1 MPAPRAPAPAEAQAP
16 TTAPAA
22 APPSQAQPVTAAAT
36 AAAVPGAARIIVTTP
51 TPEFGV
57 AGGPYMVPISIDGAS
72 RVSTVTVTLTYNQA
86 ALRVRTIQEGSF
98 MRQGGAN
105 VTFTQQV
112 DATIGR
118 VDLTMVRTNDT
129 IGASGS
135 GLLAAILFDAVGSGS
150 STLSLSGVAAAPGGA
165 SVGLQFTPASVVV
178 R

>member
-1 MPAPRAPAPAEAQAP
+1 M
-16 TTAPAA
+16 
-22 APPSQAQPVTAAAT
+22 
-36 AAAVPGAARIIVTTP
+36 
-51 TPEFGV
+51 
-57 AGGPYMVPISIDGAS
+57 
-72 RVSTVTVTLTYNQA
+72 STVTVTLNYNPA

-112 DATIGR
+112 DGTIGR
-118 VDLTMVRTNDT
+118 VDLTMVRTNDS

-135 GLLAAILFDAVGSGS
+135 GLLAAILFDAIGTGS

-165 SVGLQFTPASVVV
+165 AMGLQFTPASVVV